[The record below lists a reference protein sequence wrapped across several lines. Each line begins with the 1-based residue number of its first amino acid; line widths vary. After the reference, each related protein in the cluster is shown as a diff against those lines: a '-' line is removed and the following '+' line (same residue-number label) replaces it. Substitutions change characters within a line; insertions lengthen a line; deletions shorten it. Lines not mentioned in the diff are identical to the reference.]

1 MSYFIL
7 SQDNRLLDAVEPA
20 GLTSLLTKEMLTEE
34 KVHVLDEL
42 VLQVPIQQ
50 KEYVTYVDYIQR
62 PIPLLSDRLKQLV
75 VKYVPKMMCKAV
87 VLADR
92 EQMRQDL
99 YWVFVPPSLACL
111 SDQTEFYQDGTVKRL
126 ILDLDKI
133 GRRTFFRIDGIREEH
148 LVVNL
153 GLAESILRRDFTG
166 IQLQKI
172 ELEVQREDEMKWLS

>member
-7 SQDNRLLDAVEPA
+7 SQDNRILDAVEPA

-34 KVHVLDEL
+34 TVHLLDEL

-50 KEYVTYVDYIQR
+50 REHVTYVDFIQR
-62 PIPLLSDRLKQLV
+62 PFPLLSDRLKQLV
-75 VKYVPKMMCKAV
+75 VKYVPKMLCKAV

-99 YWVFVPPSLACL
+99 YWVFVPPRIDCL
-111 SDQTEFYQDGTVKRL
+111 SDKTEFYQDNTMKRL
-126 ILDLDKI
+126 ILDQNKI
-133 GRRTFFRIDGIREEH
+133 GRRSFFRINGIREEH

-166 IQLQKI
+166 IQLQKV
-172 ELEVQREDEMKWLS
+172 ELEVQREDEMKWPS